1 VALLLLE
8 RGREGAGCC
17 RSKQLWQLWQLRLP
31 QVSGRVTV
39 GVSLHGRRNKHKQ
52 EVYWEEEE
60 EEEEEKEVE
69 EVDFSQSG
77 LLKRTALVA
86 GAL

>member
-1 VALLLLE
+1 
-8 RGREGAGCC
+8 
-17 RSKQLWQLWQLRLP
+17 
-31 QVSGRVTV
+31 
-39 GVSLHGRRNKHKQ
+39 LHGRRNKHKQ

-69 EVDFSQSG
+69 EADFSQSG